1 MASLISRPH
10 TATHLSADRRLAELA
25 LAVFVHAALIL
36 GWQMA
41 RRLPAPEEGD
51 EAAIQWLRLP
61 PPAAAPVEAAPV
73 TLPRRAKPAR
83 SSRPAPSAP
92 AALETAPRPAI
103 EEAAPAPAP
112 EPPAPAAGSIVE
124 NARRSAGDIARAL
137 RKESRPLIVAPP
149 DSPQIRLR
157 DGLEH
162 AHAMARPRLWE
173 APKVEELVNNT
184 GDGAR
189 RTRVIT
195 GRGTYCITERAPTTN
210 VEMIQMHGRTRLTNC
225 PAHEEPAK
233 PQEWRTA
240 RD

>member
-1 MASLISRPH
+1 MASLTSRPD
-10 TATHLSADRRLAELA
+10 AFLQLPADRRVAGLA
-25 LAVFVHAALIL
+25 LTLLVHAVLVL
-36 GWQMA
+36 GWQFA
-41 RRLPAPEEGD
+41 RRLPAPEEGLD
-51 EAAIQWLRLP
+51 TAIQWLRLP
-61 PPAAAPVEAAPV
+61 PPAAAPVEAP
-73 TLPRRAKPAR
+73 PSPAVPQPATTAR
-83 SSRPAPSAP
+83 GGRPAPSAP
-92 AALETAPRPAI
+92 AAVETAPAPVTG
-103 EEAAPAPAP
+103 EAAQASEAPAS
-112 EPPAPAAGSIVE
+112 AAESIVE

-157 DGLEH
+157 QGMEH
-162 AHAMARPRLWE
+162 AHAMARPRVWE

-189 RTRVIT
+189 RTRVVT
-195 GRGTYCITERAPTTN
+195 GRGTYCITQRAPTTN
-210 VEMIQMHGRTRLTNC
+210 VEMIQMHGWTRLTNC